1 MANSSSAQNVQLN
14 LKINGTDAFNTLKD
28 LNAHLSAT
36 KGKIIKMNRDDPNYD
51 HVSKHL
57 RDLIEKQ
64 KAWTKEI
71 YNTQKEAKNFFD
83 KFKSG
88 LAGIAG
94 AVSVG
99 SLISSGIQSAMGY
112 VNSFFANAQAASTLG
127 EQMQAQLAMAIKST
141 GGAAGITRDRLNEL
155 SAALMKQTG
164 ISKGAIAQSQALL
177 LTFTEIGGEIYDQTL
192 PLILDM
198 SKAFGQDLHT
208 STIQVGKALNDPILG
223 LTALRKIGVSFSE
236 SQSQVIHKLQKTG
249 DLVGAQKV
257 ILKEL
262 AREFGGVAEAVS
274 NTNSGQLE
282 SFNTRI
288 AAIQGSIGRLITAFK
303 AAHLNALE
311 PFVRLLEK
319 ITSSNMPAKLQEE
332 QTELKHLVGAISMT
346 NTNQDVRNQLISEL
360 QGKYPDFLGN
370 IKKEDASNELLARR
384 LQAVNNQY
392 REKIFMAA
400 NEEKIQE
407 LQERKNKV
415 LKEEAKA
422 RIEIAKA
429 SKLSA
434 EELAKLDDKEIEN
447 LGRKQQREALNKKLK
462 SSRFVSEGSMRE
474 TNRMELIL
482 NARKHILEIDKKIG
496 VLTNANAIYTNKIQ
510 KDQIKGIDDEIVK
523 LKELEAEKIKASR
536 TAKEKAEEKEKFD
549 SEIARLEGKK
559 NTLLGISTKQI
570 TTKDGPTE
578 EEKKKA
584 AELKAI
590 RKKALHDLEELNDG
604 FKDLQIKEFEDS
616 LAADQ
621 KEIQQKKNKYEA
633 LIQEREKYL
642 KNPHLSKEQ
651 KSEVKEQISTLKTDR
666 HHSVGKIEVRQEKE
680 RIAQITE
687 LRAQFHVVKEREIEK
702 EINLINKKYAR
713 LKEDAKGNAKAI
725 EMLESHQATDLANA
739 KIREEQRFQNEK
751 KALQDSGL
759 TNTLSKEEQERA
771 NIKQKYDAK
780 IETLKEH
787 FSEELQLTEDFKN
800 KLAELEAAKNKE
812 IAHKTQAA
820 KAEEAKKVKDT
831 ICTITQDTANAVFS
845 IMSNNRQAETQEHIS
860 EINKQRAAEL
870 ANKDLTEEQKKAINA
885 KYDKQIAAEKLRAWQ
900 ADKNANLGQA
910 VINGALAVIKVLHNP
925 IQAALTGVAAA
936 AQIAV
941 IDAQKPPKFAKG
953 GQLPQGPTHA
963 NGGISLI
970 APNGQ
975 KVGEIEGGEP
985 ILSRE
990 TYANNR
996 QLIDALLYSSQ
1007 RLNGTSIRMNTHE
1020 AIRAER
1026 MFRYGGLAPTTVN
1039 NTNQT
1044 VHNSSVDLSILIHEL
1059 RALQLAVREEKT
1071 RPVEFNYRVFEAY
1084 RDRIDGI
1091 RAGVDA

>member
-1 MANSSSAQNVQLN
+1 MASNSAQNVQLN
-14 LKINGTDAFNTLKD
+14 LKINGADAFNTLKD
-28 LNAHLSAT
+28 LNAHVSAT
-36 KGKIIKMNRDDPNYD
+36 KGKIIKMNIDDPSYA
-51 HVSKHL
+51 HVAKNL
-57 RDLIEKQ
+57 RDLTEKQ
-64 KAWTKEI
+64 KTWRNEI
-71 YNTQKEAKNFFD
+71 YNTQKTSKSFFD
-83 KFKSG
+83 DFKQG
-88 LAGIAG
+88 LGGIAG

-99 SLISSGIQSAMGY
+99 TLIATGIQTAIGS
-112 VNSFFANAQAASTLG
+112 VKTFFSSAQAAWVQG
-127 EQMQAQLAMAIKST
+127 EQTQAQLAAAIKST
-141 GGAAGITRDRLNEL
+141 GSAAGITQEQLNKL
-155 SAALMKQTG
+155 SAELMHQTG
-164 ISKGAIAQSQALL
+164 INSDLIAQSEALL
-177 LTFTEIGGEIYDQTL
+177 LTFTNIGGEIYDQTL

-198 SKAFGQDLHT
+198 SKALGQDLQT
-208 STIQVGKALNDPILG
+208 SSIQVGKALNDPIAG
-223 LTALRKIGVSFSE
+223 LSALKKVGISFSE
-236 SQSQVIHKLQKTG
+236 EQKKVIQRLQKTG
-249 DLVGAQKV
+249 DIAGAQKE

-262 AREFGGVAEAVS
+262 SKEFGGVAEAVS
-274 NTNSGQLE
+274 KTNSGQLE
-282 SFNTRI
+282 AFNTRVEK
-288 AAIQGSIGRLITAFK
+288 IQESIGGFITAMK
-303 AAHLNALE
+303 TAHLSALE

-319 ITSSNMPAKLQEE
+319 ATSTDMSVKLRDE
-332 QTELKHLVGAISMT
+332 QAELNNLVRAISMT
-346 NTNQDVRNQLISEL
+346 NGNQEVRNQLISEL

-407 LQERKNKV
+407 LQERKNKI

-482 NARKHILEIDKKIG
+482 NARKHILEIDKEIG

-523 LKELEAEKIKASR
+523 LKELEAVKIKASR

-570 TTKDGPTE
+570 TTTDGPTE

-590 RKKALHDLEELNDG
+590 KEKALHDLERLNDG
-604 FKDLQIKEFEDS
+604 FKILKIKEFEDS

-642 KNPHLSKEQ
+642 KNSHLSKEQ

-666 HHSVGKIEVRQEKE
+666 DHSVGKIEVRQEKE

-759 TNTLSKEEQERA
+759 TNTLSKEEQELA
-771 NIKQKYDAK
+771 NIQQKYDAK

-800 KLAELEAAKNKE
+800 QLAELEAAKNKE
-812 IAHKTQAA
+812 IADKTQAA

-900 ADKNANLGQA
+900 ADKNANLSQA

-925 IQAALTGVAAA
+925 IQAVLTGVAAA

-941 IDAQKPPKFAKG
+941 IDAQKAPKFSKG

-963 NGGISLI
+963 NGGIALI
-970 APNGQ
+970 APSGQ
-975 KVGEIEGGEP
+975 KIGEIEGGEP
-985 ILSRE
+985 ILSKE

-996 QLIDALLYSSQ
+996 QLVDALLYSSQ
-1007 RLNGTSIRMNTHE
+1007 RLNGASIRMNTHE

-1026 MFRYGGLAPTTVN
+1026 MFRHGGVAPTTVN
-1039 NTNQT
+1039 NTYQT
-1044 VHNSSVDLSILIHEL
+1044 VHDSSVDLSILIHEL
-1059 RALQLAVREEKT
+1059 RDLQLAVREEKA
-1071 RPVEFNYRVFEAY
+1071 RPVEFNYRMFEAY
-1084 RDRIDGI
+1084 RDRIDNI
-1091 RAGVDA
+1091 RAGVNV